1 MLKLKKTAI
10 AVLALGSSAVFAGTM
25 GPVCAPGNVT
35 VPCERTAWDFGAQ
48 ALYLEPS
55 LAGSGYVG
63 STVTGTNERYNNPG
77 LRWGW
82 GFMIEGSYHFNTGN
96 DLNLN
101 WYHWNRS
108 SHHDF
113 ANGLTTIDAAY
124 VGDVDFNVKPKW
136 DAVNLEF
143 GQHVDFGDARFVRF
157 HGGVQYA
164 RIQLQGNLSANG
176 YQVVGL
182 SGVPGALVSTPIANS
197 SKMTY
202 NGFGPRVGAD
212 LNYGFGN
219 GLGIY
224 AKAASALLVGQR
236 SFDVDSNVAI
246 LSVTSGFTGISGS
259 QNQVVPEVEAKL
271 GATYTYTMAQGDVS
285 LDLGWMWL
293 NYFNAEHIGL
303 GGGVTQ
309 EINFALQGPFVGLK
323 WVGNVA

>member
-48 ALYLEPS
+48 ALYLQPS
-55 LAGSGYVG
+55 VNGLGYAGSTQVG
-63 STVTGTNERYNNPG
+63 TVATYNEHAY
-77 LRWGW
+77 RWGW

-108 SHHDF
+108 
-113 ANGLTTIDAAY
+113 ATITPGAGFSNSTAVTSY
-124 VGDVDFNVKPKW
+124 FPDVALQAKPKW

-157 HGGVQYA
+157 HGGAQYA
-164 RIQLQGNLSANG
+164 RINTRRALAAGG
-176 YQVVGL
+176 YTTAAG
-182 SGVPGALVSTPIANS
+182 VSTPGAVAIERNL
-197 SKMTY
+197 TY

-212 LNYGFGN
+212 LVYGFGN

-224 AKAASALLVGQR
+224 AKAASALLVGSQG
-236 SFDVDSNVAI
+236 FNTAYTPVAI
-246 LSVTSGFTGISGS
+246 NPLLHTYSSGS
-259 QNQVVPEVEAKL
+259 RTQIVPEVESKL
-271 GATYTYTMAQGDVS
+271 GAQYTYSMAQGDLS
-285 LDLGWMWL
+285 LDAGWMWL
-293 NYFNAEHIGL
+293 NYFNASHVGRGFGTETRADFG
-303 GGGVTQ
+303 
-309 EINFALQGPFVGLK
+309 LQGPFVGLK